1 MGAIQFE
8 VETTLLK
15 NPSVADL
22 DRCITQMGD
31 IEEQLAEVHVPLS
44 YADQLYHLRM
54 HVRFV
59 KQRVD
64 QARQEIN
71 GKD

>member
-1 MGAIQFE
+1 
-8 VETTLLK
+8 
-15 NPSVADL
+15 VADL
-22 DRCITQMGD
+22 DRCITQMED
-31 IEEQLAEVHVPLS
+31 IEDQLAEIQVPLS

-64 QARQEIN
+64 QTRQEIN
-71 GKD
+71 RKD

>member
-1 MGAIQFE
+1 MVLAGTCE
-8 VETTLLK
+8 ETCTTQIETIEKEL
-15 NPSVADL
+15 AD
-22 DRCITQMGD
+22 
-31 IEEQLAEVHVPLS
+31 VNVPLS

-64 QARQEIN
+64 QARQEIVS
-71 GKD
+71 